1 VVQIRREWGLIPVL
15 RGNEY
20 EPEFLEKISKN
31 ADKVIV
37 LVIINQEEI
46 GNIPSGFVG
55 SRIKEL
61 ERVGEQIVE
70 FFRRK
75 GVDVKMVLEWGNP
88 ELLINE
94 YVKKEKL
101 DRVYWRGEV

>member
-1 VVQIRREWGLIPVL
+1 LIPVL

-20 EPEFLEKISKN
+20 DPEFLEKICEN
-31 ADKVIV
+31 ADRIIV

-46 GNIPSGFVG
+46 GNIPSGFVS

-61 ERVGEQIVE
+61 EHVGERITE
-70 FFRRK
+70 FLKRK
-75 GVDVKMVLEWGNP
+75 GVDTKMELEWGNP

-101 DRVYWRGEV
+101 DKVYWRGEYD